1 MFSGWE
7 GTFDLSAAS
16 RPTKRIATKRRARR
30 DEALRGSNQGPL
42 PAGFASAL
50 SLIVFAAGFAAAGF
64 FDASA
69 TGASGAA
76 RNRASGE
83 IDERYVARIRSG
95 SLYGMLR

>member
-1 MFSGWE
+1 
-7 GTFDLSAAS
+7 
-16 RPTKRIATKRRARR
+16 
-30 DEALRGSNQGPL
+30 L
-42 PAGFASAL
+42 PAGFASAF
-50 SLIVFAAGFAAAGF
+50 SLVVFAAGFAASGF

-83 IDERYVARIRSG
+83 IDERYLARIRSG

>member
-1 MFSGWE
+1 
-7 GTFDLSAAS
+7 L
-16 RPTKRIATKRRARR
+16 
-30 DEALRGSNQGPL
+30 Q
-42 PAGFASAL
+42 AGFASAY
-50 SLIVFAAGFAAAGF
+50 SLVVFAAGFAAAGF

-95 SLYGMLR
+95 SLLAPTLPRSYSKQAAAFAESAGSRA

>member
-1 MFSGWE
+1 VFSGWE

-16 RPTKRIATKRRARR
+16 RATKRIATKRRARR

-76 RNRASGE
+76 RNRGE
-83 IDERYVARIRSG
+83 IEERYIARIRSG
-95 SLYGMLR
+95 SLHGMLR